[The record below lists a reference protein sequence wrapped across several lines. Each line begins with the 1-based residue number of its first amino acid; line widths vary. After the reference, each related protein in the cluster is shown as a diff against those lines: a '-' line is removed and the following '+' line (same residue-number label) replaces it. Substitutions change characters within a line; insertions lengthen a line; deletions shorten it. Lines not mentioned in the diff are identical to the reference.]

1 MSVGQRLLNAE
12 HVNSINLCTRQTLNI
27 RVESVDMSVYFTV
40 WSVLARLLFQFRLAH
55 VCWRKLA
62 CRWISGL
69 DIVADLLQCPEGN
82 CGLCYWRWS
91 YNVA

>member
-27 RVESVDMSVYFTV
+27 RVESVGMSVYFTV